1 MFCTGLH
8 NTTLKHR
15 HYEKIKSQITQL
27 NTESEDDQVQIIIN
41 STLKN
46 PTQAHPIGLQKE
58 LFQQSE
64 GKLSN
69 CLPQNKIQN
78 TLHNLRKD
86 LFLPTNEIKTVKL
99 IKTYSGEVLCPQV
112 YF

>member
-1 MFCTGLH
+1 M
-8 NTTLKHR
+8 
-15 HYEKIKSQITQL
+15 KSQIKEL

-46 PTQAHPIGLQKE
+46 PTQTHPIGLQKE

-69 CLPQNKIQN
+69 CLSQTKIQN
-78 TLHNLRKD
+78 TLYNLRKD
-86 LFLPTNEIKTVKL
+86 LFLPTNEIKSVKL
-99 IKTYSGEVLCPQV
+99 IKTYSGETLCPQV
-112 YF
+112 WLFNLISYFY